1 MNNKVHT
8 LTLIITH
15 RCNLDCAYCYE
26 RHKSRRMMTCDMAL
40 CVVSQGFVTATQAG
54 CKVFH
59 VTFMGGEPFLN
70 FDVIKSVVEW
80 MQNQKTNVRME
91 AYATTNGT
99 VLTEEMKDWLV
110 AHKDIFKVQLSY
122 DGTPVQQQANRT
134 SRAIDIDFF
143 LATFPRQG
151 VHVTISKQT
160 LPRLSE
166 GVRYILDKG
175 AQCSTTLAIG
185 TEWADQDAIIYL
197 RELRDLADAYL
208 IRYTDREPIPALNGS
223 LHLIGS
229 RNIGKPTCRDCIDFL
244 VYDVDGTTYPCHLFS
259 PLVVGQERSITLD
272 YFEKDDRLMQYGGK
286 DDPCCSDCPLCNW
299 CPTCYGFNYLFT
311 GSTGARNNHACK
323 MMFAQAL
330 AASEYQI
337 CYFNTVGVTE
347 TTASKAKAAIH
358 AYRTLRNNK
367 NLCETLC
374 NETPH
379 VCQPRKNVRGALK
392 NDRKEAAV

>member
-1 MNNKVHT
+1 
-8 LTLIITH
+8 
-15 RCNLDCAYCYE
+15 
-26 RHKSRRMMTCDMAL
+26 MTCDVAL
-40 CVVSQGFVTATQAG
+40 CVVSQEIVTATQAG

-110 AHKDIFKVQLSY
+110 THKDIFKVQLSY
-122 DGTPVQQQANRT
+122 DGTPVQQQANRA

-143 LATFPRQG
+143 IATFPMQG

-175 AQCSTTLAIG
+175 ARCSTTLAIG

-208 IRYTDREPIPALNGS
+208 TRYTDREPIPALNGS

-229 RNIGKPTCRDCIDFL
+229 HNVGNPSCRECIDFRT
-244 VYDVDGTTYPCHLFS
+244 YDVDGTAYPCHLFS
-259 PLVVGQERSITLD
+259 PLVVGEERSISLSD
-272 YFEKDDRLMQYGGK
+272 FEKDDKLAQYGGNS
-286 DDPCCSDCPLCNW
+286 DTYCTDCSLCNW
-299 CPTCYGFNYLFT
+299 CPTCYGFNYLLSGNT
-311 GSTGARNNHACK
+311 GTRDHHVCK
-323 MMFAQAL
+323 MVFAQAL

-337 CYFNTVGVTE
+337 RYFNKVGVTE
-347 TTASKAKAAIH
+347 ATANKVKAAIY
-358 AYRTLRNNK
+358 AYRTLRNSK
-367 NLCETLC
+367 YLCEIL
-374 NETPH
+374 
-379 VCQPRKNVRGALK
+379 
-392 NDRKEAAV
+392 

>member
-1 MNNKVHT
+1 
-8 LTLIITH
+8 
-15 RCNLDCAYCYE
+15 
-26 RHKSRRMMTCDMAL
+26 MTCDVAL
-40 CVVSQGFVTATQAG
+40 CVVSQEFVTATQAG

-122 DGTPVQQQANRT
+122 DGTPVQQQANRA

-143 LATFPRQG
+143 LATFPMQG

-175 AQCSTTLAIG
+175 ARCSTTLAIG

-208 IRYTDREPIPALNGS
+208 TRYTDREPIPALNGS
-223 LHLIGS
+223 LHLIG
-229 RNIGKPTCRDCIDFL
+229 RHNVGKPSCRECIDFRT
-244 VYDVDGTTYPCHLFS
+244 YDVDGTAYPCHLFT
-259 PLVVGQERSITLD
+259 PLVVGKERSISLD
-272 YFEKDDRLMQYGGK
+272 YFEKDDRLMQCGGK
-286 DDPCCSDCPLCNW
+286 DDPYCSDCPLCNW

-311 GSTGARNNHACK
+311 GSTGARDHHICK

-337 CYFNTVGVTE
+337 NYFRKVGITE
-347 TTASKAKAAIH
+347 ANAHKARAAIH
-358 AYRTLRNNK
+358 AYRILSEGKETTNLQGAGSNTLYPTDVEK
-367 NLCETLC
+367 GY
-374 NETPH
+374 
-379 VCQPRKNVRGALK
+379 Q
-392 NDRKEAAV
+392 